1 MGILVISCQKSQ
13 KEDKMKENS
22 DEEIFANRREQMVIS
37 QIESRGI
44 KNPLVLQALKKV
56 PRHLFVTP
64 DLQDVAY
71 TDGPLP
77 IGHEQTISQP
87 YIVAL
92 MTELLN
98 LKGEEKILEI
108 GSGSGYQAAVLSEIC
123 SQVYSIEIVEP
134 LALKADETLKR
145 LGYKNVEV
153 KIGDGYQGWQEHA
166 PYDGIILTAAPDH
179 IPQPL
184 YDQLDMGARMVLP
197 VGNGNQELMVVTKTP
212 EGMKK
217 ETVIPVRFV
226 RMTGE
231 AETK

>member
-1 MGILVISCQKSQ
+1 
-13 KEDKMKENS
+13 MKESS
-22 DEEIFANRREQMVIS
+22 DDEIFAHRREQMVVS

-44 KNPLVLQALKKV
+44 KNPLVLQAMKKV
-56 PRHLFVTP
+56 PRHFFVP
-64 DLQDVAY
+64 PELQDVAY

-77 IGHEQTISQP
+77 IGHDQTISQP

-98 LKGEEKILEI
+98 LKEGEKILEI
-108 GSGSGYQAAVLSEIC
+108 GTGSGYQAAVLAEIC
-123 SQVYSIEIVEP
+123 SQLYSIEIVEP

-153 KIGDGYQGWQEHA
+153 KVGDGYQGWAENA
-166 PYDGIILTAAPDH
+166 PFDGIILTAAPDH

-184 YDQLDMGARMVLP
+184 YDQLKMGARMVLP

-217 ETVIPVRFV
+217 ETVLPVRFV
-226 RMTGE
+226 KMTGE

>member
-1 MGILVISCQKSQ
+1 
-13 KEDKMKENS
+13 MKESS
-22 DEEIFANRREQMVIS
+22 DDEVFAHRREQMVVA

-44 KNPLVLQALKKV
+44 KNPLILQAMKKV
-56 PRHLFVTP
+56 PRHLFVAA

-98 LKGEEKILEI
+98 LKRGEKVLEI
-108 GSGSGYQAAVLSEIC
+108 GTGSGYQAAVLAEIC

-134 LALKADETLKR
+134 LALKADETLKK

-153 KIGDGYQGWQEHA
+153 KVGDGYQGWEEHA
-166 PYDGIILTAAPDH
+166 PFDGIILTAAPDH

-184 YDQLDMGARMVLP
+184 YDQLKLGARMVLP
-197 VGNGNQELMVVTKTP
+197 IGNGNQELMVITKTP

-217 ETVIPVRFV
+217 ETVLPVRFV
-226 RMTGE
+226 KMTGE